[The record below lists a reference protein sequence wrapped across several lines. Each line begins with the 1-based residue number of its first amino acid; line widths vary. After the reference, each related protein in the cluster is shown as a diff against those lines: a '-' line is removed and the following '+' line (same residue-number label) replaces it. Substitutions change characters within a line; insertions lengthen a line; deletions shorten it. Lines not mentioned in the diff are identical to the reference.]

1 MDAWFAGLLAGFI
14 ATVLMTVV
22 STYDPHQTT
31 RLSAMILGKTLGAD
45 YNTLAMTIL
54 GIVLH
59 FGYGSIVGA
68 LAAVVAVDLAGIT
81 SWLWV
86 WGVGLAVVLVFL
98 KMAIWHP
105 VSGLRAELARLSE
118 KTRERVLKLGI
129 PAHALYG
136 ACLGALVEIWVT
148 P

>member
-1 MDAWFAGLLAGFI
+1 MDSWFAGLVAGFI

-45 YNTLAMTIL
+45 YNAFAMKLL
-54 GIVLH
+54 GIILH
-59 FGYGSIVGA
+59 FAYGSAVGS
-68 LAAVVAVDLAGIT
+68 LAAFLAVDVAGIT

-98 KMAIWHP
+98 NIAIWHP
-105 VSGLRAELARLSE
+105 VSGLRQELARLSE

-136 ACLGALVEIWVT
+136 ACLGTLVEVWMV

>member
-1 MDAWFAGLLAGFI
+1 MEAWFAGLVAGFI

-22 STYDPHQTT
+22 STYDPYQTT

-45 YNTLAMTIL
+45 HNAFAMKLL

-59 FGYGSIVGA
+59 FAYGSAVGA
-68 LAAVVAVDLAGIT
+68 VAAFVAVDLAGIT

-86 WGVGLAVVLVFL
+86 WGVGLAVVLVFM
-98 KMAIWHP
+98 KMAFWHP
-105 VSGLRAELARLSE
+105 VSGLRRELARLSE

-136 ACLGALVEIWVT
+136 ACLGVLVEVWT
-148 P
+148 LP

>member
-1 MDAWFAGLLAGFI
+1 MDPWFAGLLAGFV

-45 YNTLAMTIL
+45 YNAFAMRLL
-54 GIVLH
+54 GIILH
-59 FGYGSIVGA
+59 FAYGSAVGA
-68 LAAVVAVDLAGIT
+68 LAAFVAIDLAGIT

-98 KMAIWHP
+98 KIAIWHP
-105 VSGLRAELARLSE
+105 VSGLREELARLNE

-129 PAHALYG
+129 PAHAIYG
-136 ACLGALVEIWVT
+136 ACLGALVEVWAV
-148 P
+148 

>member
-1 MDAWFAGLLAGFI
+1 MDAWFAGLVAGFLS
-14 ATVLMTVV
+14 TVLMTVV

-45 YNTLAMTIL
+45 YNTLAMTLL

-68 LAAVVAVDLAGIT
+68 LAAFVAIDIAGIT

-86 WGVGLAVVLVFL
+86 WGVGLSVVLVFL
-98 KMAIWHP
+98 KIAIWHP
-105 VSGLRAELARLSE
+105 VSGLRQELARLSE

-136 ACLGALVEIWVT
+136 ACLGALVEIWMV

>member
-1 MDAWFAGLLAGFI
+1 MDAWFAGLVAGFL

-45 YNTLAMTIL
+45 YNTLAMTLL

-68 LAAVVAVDLAGIT
+68 LAAFVAIDIAGIT

-86 WGVGLAVVLVFL
+86 WGVGLSVVLVFL
-98 KMAIWHP
+98 KIAIWHP
-105 VSGLRAELARLSE
+105 VSGLRQELARLSE

-136 ACLGALVEIWVT
+136 ACLGALVEIWMV

>member
-1 MDAWFAGLLAGFI
+1 MDAWFAGLVAGFL
-14 ATVLMTVV
+14 ATVMMTVV

-45 YNTLAMTIL
+45 YNTLAMTLL

-59 FGYGSIVGA
+59 FGYGTIVGA
-68 LAAVVAVDLAGIT
+68 VAAFVAVDLAGIT

-86 WGVGLAVVLVFL
+86 WGVGLSVVLG
-98 KMAIWHP
+98 HP
-105 VSGLRAELARLSE
+105 VSGLREELSRLSE

>member
-1 MDAWFAGLLAGFI
+1 MDAWFAGLVAGFL
-14 ATVLMTVV
+14 ATVMMTVV

-45 YNTLAMTIL
+45 YNTLAMTLL

-59 FGYGSIVGA
+59 CGYGTIVGA
-68 LAAVVAVDLAGIT
+68 VAAFVAVDLAGIT

-86 WGVGLAVVLVFL
+86 WGVGLSVVLVFL

-105 VSGLRAELARLSE
+105 VSGLREELSRLSE